1 MKVVVAAFNQEKA
14 LVGAFSVITNLR
26 MELFEALLNTNLNM
40 KKSPRC
46 RQADDF
52 LGRVCWLHIQ
62 PDITKD
68 IFFRNTLGNELDC
81 VEGGATPGLIQ
92 NNYDIRRQ
100 VSNHK
105 KLEVAQ
111 FLVFG
116 ESGYARL

>member
-1 MKVVVAAFNQEKA
+1 
-14 LVGAFSVITNLR
+14 
-26 MELFEALLNTNLNM
+26 M

-111 FLVFG
+111 FLAADSSSSSSNVVCLFVCLFG
-116 ESGYARL
+116 SQVEKSLLTAC

>member
-1 MKVVVAAFNQEKA
+1 
-14 LVGAFSVITNLR
+14 
-26 MELFEALLNTNLNM
+26 M

-81 VEGGATPGLIQ
+81 VEAGATPGLIQ